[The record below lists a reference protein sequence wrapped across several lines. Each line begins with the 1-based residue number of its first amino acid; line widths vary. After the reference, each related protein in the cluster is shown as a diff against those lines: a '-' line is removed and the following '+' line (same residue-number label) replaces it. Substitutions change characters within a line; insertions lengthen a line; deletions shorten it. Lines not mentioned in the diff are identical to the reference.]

1 MYPYVYKKKG
11 TQRLQTSVIPSQ
23 QGCWRCL
30 SLRVSESLSLC
41 LPLPTSPHDT
51 PQRDRSRPRTLP
63 KSRRGPSRTAAL
75 PVRLAPALL

>member
-1 MYPYVYKKKG
+1 MRDQGNEKG
-11 TQRLQTSVIPSQ
+11 DSETPD
-23 QGCWRCL
+23 
-30 SLRVSESLSLC
+30 LRHSISAGLLSLSLC